1 MRLPLTLTVA
11 ATFGL
16 AGILSLAAASF
27 TATVIEDSTQ
37 KTVQAALDKEGLEWA
52 ETHAEGLN
60 VFLSGTAPTEA
71 ERFLAMSK
79 AGGIVDAARV
89 IDNMNVAALA
99 ALAAPEFS
107 VEILRNE
114 AGLSVIGLIPEASD
128 REALLARLKRSV
140 EKDEQVA
147 DFMETAAYEV
157 PVGWN
162 AALRF
167 SLNALKELPR
177 SKISVSATEVRVTAM
192 VDSAEE
198 KQKLERSLHDD
209 TPKGVELVLAI
220 SAPRPVI
227 TPFTLRAILNEGK
240 LRFDACSADTT
251 EARETILAAAG
262 EIGLIDGQDCRI
274 GLGVPS
280 PAWAE
285 ASVVSLKALQE
296 LGGGSVT
303 LTDADIS
310 LVAPVGTDP
319 ALFDKV
325 VAGSEKELPD
335 LFALHA
341 ALPTVDENGEVEKA
355 EFIATL
361 SPEGLL
367 QMRGKLGN
375 ELSQTTIDSYAQA
388 RFGSENV
395 YDAVR
400 LSDQVPL
407 GWPSRVMAGL
417 DALSAL
423 NHGSVTV
430 TPDFL
435 DIAGKTGSQEASAA
449 ISQVLAKRLG
459 EGQQFAIDVAYVEA
473 LDPLAMIPTPEE
485 CIARLQL
492 VQTET
497 KISFEPGSGTLDAKA
512 APILDAVATIL
523 EDCGDLPLEIQG
535 HTDSQ
540 GRESMNL
547 ALSQNRAQ
555 SVLAALRDRRIL
567 TGTFKANGYGEANPI
582 ADNETEE
589 GREANRRIEFV
600 LIQPEPV
607 VAPEIAPDVAGEE
620 TAESDAAPQE
630 TLENSGDPVNEEAET
645 GETAEQE
652 TDANVE
658 N

>member
-16 AGILSLAAASF
+16 AGIVSLAAASF

-37 KTVQAALDKEGLEWA
+37 KTVQAALDKEGLMWA
-52 ETHAEGLN
+52 ETYAEGLN

-71 ERFLAMSK
+71 ERFNAMST

-89 IDNMNVAALA
+89 IDNMNVAAIA

-107 VEILRNE
+107 IEILRNE
-114 AGLSVIGLIPEASD
+114 AGLSVIGLIPEDSD
-128 REALLARLKRSV
+128 RGDLLKRLRRSV
-140 EKDEQVA
+140 TSGEKVA
-147 DFMETAAYEV
+147 DFLETAAYDV
-157 PVGWN
+157 PQGWN

-167 SLNALKELPR
+167 SLNALEDLPR
-177 SKISVSATEVRVTAM
+177 SKISVSAQEVRITAM

-198 KQKLERSLHDD
+198 KLKLERDLRND
-209 TPKGVELVLAI
+209 TPKGIELVLAI

-227 TPFTLRAILNEGK
+227 TPFTLRATLNDGG

-251 EARETILAAAG
+251 QARDEILAAADK
-262 EIGLIDGQDCRI
+262 IGLPDGQDCRI

-280 PAWAE
+280 PSWSK
-285 ASVVSLKALQE
+285 ASVVSLNALSE
-296 LGGGSVT
+296 LGGGTVT

-319 ALFDKV
+319 ALFDRV
-325 VAGSEKELPD
+325 VAQTEKDLPD
-335 LFALHA
+335 LFALHT

-361 SPEGLL
+361 SPEGLM
-367 QMRGKLGN
+367 QMRGKLGSA
-375 ELSQTTIDSYAQA
+375 LSQTTIDSYAQA

-400 LSDQVPL
+400 LSDQVPT

-423 NHGSVTV
+423 HHGAVTV
-430 TPDFL
+430 TPDFVE
-435 DIAGKTGSQEASAA
+435 IVGKTGSQDASAK
-449 ISQVLAKRLG
+449 ISQVLANRLG
-459 EGQQFAIDVAYVEA
+459 EGQQFAIDVAYVET
-473 LDPLAMIPTPEE
+473 LDPLALIPTPEE
-485 CIARLQL
+485 CIARLQA

-497 KISFEPGSGTLDAKA
+497 KISFEPGSGTLDASA

-523 EDCGDLPLEIQG
+523 EDCGELPLEIQG

-567 TGTFKANGYGEANPI
+567 TGTFKATGFGEASPI
-582 ADNETEE
+582 ADNGTEE

-600 LIQPEPV
+600 LIQSEAV
-607 VAPEIAPDVAGEE
+607 SAEE
-620 TAESDAAPQE
+620 AEAETQE
-630 TLENSGDPVNEEAET
+630 SLENGGDPVNEEAET
-645 GETAEQE
+645 GEAAEQE
-652 TDANVE
+652 TGENVE

>member
-16 AGILSLAAASF
+16 AGIVSLAAASL

-37 KTVQAALDKEGLEWA
+37 NSVQAALDKEGLDWA
-52 ETHAEGLN
+52 ETYAEGLN

-71 ERFLAMSK
+71 ERFMAMST
-79 AGGIVDAARV
+79 AGSIVDAARV
-89 IDNMNVAALA
+89 IDNMNVAAIA
-99 ALAAPEFS
+99 ALAAPDFS

-114 AGLSVIGLIPEASD
+114 AGLSVIGLIPQTSD
-128 REALLARLKRSV
+128 RDELLKRLKRSV
-140 EKDEQVA
+140 TPNEKVA
-147 DFMETAAYEV
+147 DFLETAAYDV

-167 SLNALKELPR
+167 SLDALEDLPR
-177 SKISVSATEVRVTAM
+177 SKISVSAQNVQITAM

-198 KQKLERSLHDD
+198 KQALERSLRDG
-209 TPKGVELVLAI
+209 TPKGVDLALAI

-227 TPFTLRAILNEGK
+227 TPFTLRAILNEGN

-251 EARETILAAAG
+251 EARDKIVSAAQSM
-262 EIGLIDGQDCRI
+262 GLSDRQSCRI

-280 PAWAE
+280 PNWSD
-285 ASVVSLKALQE
+285 ASIVSLTALSE

-319 ALFDKV
+319 ALFDRV
-325 VAGSEKELPD
+325 VAQTEKDLPD

-341 ALPTVDENGEVEKA
+341 ALPTVDENGEVEQA

-361 SPEGLL
+361 SPEGLM
-367 QMRGKLGN
+367 QMRGKLGSA
-375 ELSQTTIDSYAQA
+375 LSQTTIDSYAQA

-400 LSDQVPL
+400 LSDQVPT

-423 NHGSVTV
+423 HHGSVTV
-430 TPDFL
+430 TPDFVE
-435 DIAGKTGSQEASAA
+435 ISGKTGAQNAGAS
-449 ISQVLAKRLG
+449 ISQVLANRLG
-459 EGQQFAIDVAYVEA
+459 GGQQFAIDVAYVES
-473 LDPLAMIPTPEE
+473 LDPLASIPTPEE
-485 CIARLQL
+485 CIARLQN
-492 VQTET
+492 VQAET
-497 KISFEPGSGTLDAKA
+497 KISFEPGSGTLDANA
-512 APILDAVATIL
+512 APILDAVAVIL
-523 EDCGDLPLEIQG
+523 EDCGELPLEIQG

-567 TGTFKANGYGEANPI
+567 TGTFKATGFGEATPI
-582 ADNETEE
+582 ASNETEA

-600 LIQPEPV
+600 LIQTTV
-607 VAPEIAPDVAGEE
+607 E
-620 TAESDAAPQE
+620 TAETKGNEEDEPQE
-630 TLENSGDPVNEEAET
+630 SLETNGDPVNEEAET

-652 TDANVE
+652 TEANVE

>member
-16 AGILSLAAASF
+16 AGIVSLAAASF

-37 KTVQAALDKEGLEWA
+37 NSVQAALDKEGLEWA

-71 ERFLAMSK
+71 ERFMAMST
-79 AGGIVDAARV
+79 AGGVVDAARV
-89 IDNMNVAALA
+89 IDDMNVAAIA

-114 AGLSVIGLIPEASD
+114 AGISLIGLIPQSTD
-128 REALLARLKRSV
+128 REDLMKRLKRAATSN
-140 EKDEQVA
+140 EHIA
-147 DFMETAAYEV
+147 DFMETAAYDV
-157 PVGWN
+157 PIGWN

-167 SLNALKELPR
+167 SLNALEVLPR
-177 SKISVSATEVRVTAM
+177 SKISVTAQEVSITAM
-192 VDSAEE
+192 ADSEEE
-198 KQKLERSLHDD
+198 KLEFERDLRGDA
-209 TPKGVELVLAI
+209 PKGVELVLDI

-227 TPFTLRAILNEGK
+227 TPFTLRAILNDGV

-251 EARETILAAAG
+251 EAQAEILAAARD
-262 EIGLIDGQDCRI
+262 IGLSDKETCRI

-280 PAWAE
+280 PNWAS
-285 ASVVSLKALQE
+285 ASVVSLDALKA
-296 LGGGSVT
+296 LGGGTVT

-319 ALFDKV
+319 ALFDRI
-325 VAGSEKELPD
+325 VAQTEKDLPD

-341 ALPTVDENGEVEKA
+341 ALPTVDANGEVEQA

-361 SPEGLL
+361 SPEGLM

-375 ELSQTTIDSYAQA
+375 SLSQTTIDSYAQA

-400 LSDQVPL
+400 LSDQVPT

-423 NHGSVTV
+423 HHGSVTI
-430 TPDFL
+430 TPDFVE
-435 DIAGKTGSQEASAA
+435 IAGKTGAQDASAS

-459 EGQQFAIDVAYVEA
+459 EGQQFSIDVAYMES
-473 LDPLAMIPTPEE
+473 LDPLALIPTPEE
-485 CIARLQL
+485 CVARLQK
-492 VQTET
+492 VQSIS
-497 KISFEPGSGTLDAKA
+497 KISFEPGSGTLDSAA

-523 EDCGDLPLEIQG
+523 EDCGELPLEIQG

-567 TGTFKANGYGEANPI
+567 TGTFKATGFGEANPI
-582 ADNETEE
+582 ADNGTEE

-600 LIQPEPV
+600 LIQPETEAAQEEGDAEV
-607 VAPEIAPDVAGEE
+607 KPE
-620 TAESDAAPQE
+620 ES
-630 TLENSGDPVNEEAET
+630 LENGADPVNEEAEA
-645 GETAEQE
+645 AEQE
-652 TDANVE
+652 TEANVE